1 MTKSLKN
8 SKSASIQSIDEI
20 YLENVTLK
28 QFGRDPVLQSV
39 DLKLP
44 IDQTLVV
51 ESSKP
56 QNAVLFLQFLAGR
69 ANCDSGQLLWNGH
82 NLFHSEQE
90 VDPQNLLACYFENHF
105 GDKNCSV
112 QSLLSGTQLTKNE
125 YDLVEMFELESILD
139 IKIKTLSYDLQKT
152 LFLIK
157 AVLNEAQIL
166 ILEDPA
172 LGLSEF
178 HWLQFL
184 DLMQYQQRRG
194 FLRHVYMTNNHPSAL
209 RHLAF
214 NKIFIEDGLVYFD
227 ENAGYKKA
235 SHF

>member
-1 MTKSLKN
+1 MTKSVKN
-8 SKSASIQSIDEI
+8 TNSFKPESIDEI

-39 DLKLP
+39 DVSLP
-44 IDQTLVV
+44 VDQTLVV

-56 QNAVLFLQFLAGR
+56 QNAVYFLQFLAGR
-69 ANCDSGQLLWNGH
+69 ANCESGQLLWNGH
-82 NLFHSEQE
+82 NFFLADQE
-90 VDPQNLLACYFENHF
+90 KDPQFILSCYFENHF

-112 QSLLSGTQLTKNE
+112 QEHFCGCPEATDE
-125 YDLVEMFELESILD
+125 YNLIEMFELENVLNL
-139 IKIKTLSYDLQKT
+139 KVKTLPYDLQKT

-157 AVLNEAQIL
+157 AIFSEAQIL

-172 LGLSEF
+172 VGISEF
-178 HWLQFL
+178 HWLQLL

-194 FLRHVYMTNNHPSAL
+194 FLRHVYMTNNHPTAL
-209 RHLAF
+209 SHIAF
-214 NKIFIEDGLVYFD
+214 NKIFIEDGLVYYD